1 MQNYS
6 FNDLAALMIA
16 LTAALDANTNAILGK
31 KSENPQS
38 KAETAE
44 TTEAVETTETT
55 EAVETT
61 ETTEA
66 VETTEAAETK
76 QTESSGVTID
86 DVEAAAL
93 RVKAKHGVEEV
104 RKIVKSLTG
113 TTSIKK
119 IEESDYA
126 AVLEALG
133 AKESE
138 PVSGDDDK
146 TETQSSEKTEE
157 ETATVDYAEKRNEM
171 DKLIAELASSD
182 AGFGRAENFEKA
194 KHLIKAVGGAPKKAE
209 IPDEN
214 LEAMIT
220 ALTEALAQVAEV
232 DAATKEGDDEL

>member
-1 MQNYS
+1 MQKNYS

-38 KAETAE
+38 KAET
-44 TTEAVETTETT
+44 T
-55 EAVETT
+55 
-61 ETTEA
+61 
-66 VETTEAAETK
+66 ETTEAAETTEASETTEAAEDAETK
-76 QTESSGVTID
+76 QAESSDITID
-86 DVEAAAL
+86 DVEAVAL

-126 AVLEALG
+126 AVIEALG

-138 PVSGDDDK
+138 PVSSGDDNA
-146 TETQSSEKTEE
+146 ETQSGEADEEK
-157 ETATVDYAEKRNEM
+157 TATVDYAEKRNEM
-171 DKLIAELASSD
+171 DKLIADLASSE

-194 KHLIKAVGGAPKKAE
+194 KHLIKTVGGAPKKAE

-214 LEAMIT
+214 LEAMIA
-220 ALTEALAQVAEV
+220 ALNEALAQVSEAE
-232 DAATKEGDDEL
+232 AAKNAEDDDL

>member
-1 MQNYS
+1 MQKNYS

-38 KAETAE
+38 KAET
-44 TTEAVETTETT
+44 TETT
-55 EAVETT
+55 EASETA
-61 ETTEA
+61 EVAED
-66 VETTEAAETK
+66 AETK
-76 QTESSGVTID
+76 QAESSDITID

-113 TTSIKK
+113 STSIKK

-126 AVLEALG
+126 AVIEALG

-138 PVSGDDDK
+138 PVSSDDDK
-146 TETQSSEKTEE
+146 TETQSSENAEEKTE
-157 ETATVDYAEKRNEM
+157 TVDYAEKRNEM

-182 AGFGRAENFEKA
+182 AGFGRTENFEKA
-194 KHLIKAVGGAPKKAE
+194 RHLIKTVGGAPKKAE

-214 LEAMIT
+214 LEAMI
-220 ALTEALAQVAEV
+220 AAFTEALAQVAEAE
-232 DAATKEGDDEL
+232 AAKNAEDDDL

>member
-1 MQNYS
+1 MQKNYS
-6 FNDLAALMIA
+6 FNDLVALMIA

-38 KAETAE
+38 KSETAETAE
-44 TTEAVETTETT
+44 A
-55 EAVETT
+55 A
-61 ETTEA
+61 
-66 VETTEAAETK
+66 ETTEAAETK

-93 RVKAKHGVEEV
+93 RVKAKQGVEEV

-126 AVLEALG
+126 AVIEALG

-138 PVSGDDDK
+138 PVSSGDDE
-146 TETQSSEKTEE
+146 TETQSSENAEEKTS
-157 ETATVDYAEKRNEM
+157 TVDYAEKRNEM
-171 DKLIAELASSD
+171 DKLIADLASSE

-194 KHLIKAVGGAPKKAE
+194 KHLIKTVGGASKKAE

-214 LEAMIT
+214 IEAMIA
-220 ALTEALAQVAEV
+220 ALTEALAQVAEAE
-232 DAATKEGDDEL
+232 AAKNAEDDDL

>member
-16 LTAALDANTNAILGK
+16 LTAALEANTNAILGK

-38 KAETAE
+38 KAETVEKAE
-44 TTEAVETTETT
+44 KP
-55 EAVETT
+55 
-61 ETTEA
+61 EA

-76 QTESSGVTID
+76 QAESSGVTID

-126 AVLEALG
+126 AVIEALG

-138 PVSGDDDK
+138 PVSSGDDE
-146 TETQSSEKTEE
+146 TETQSSEKAE
-157 ETATVDYAEKRNEM
+157 TVDYAEKRNEM

-194 KHLIKAVGGAPKKAE
+194 KHLIKTVGGAPKKAE

-220 ALTEALAQVAEV
+220 ALNEALAQVAEV